1 MKTYI
6 GIDLGGTQVRCG
18 IVDEEGNVLN
28 EVRALTEANKGN
40 EHVVKTIVDLV
51 KSLDGYELVESI
63 GLGSPGLIDHKTG
76 VVISAAN
83 LDFNRFPLK
92 DEIQKYFTIP
102 VYVGNDANVAAL
114 AEAVIGAGKNYDI
127 VQYITI
133 STGIGGGLIING
145 NIIGGLH
152 GCAGEI
158 GNLIVNNEVFNH
170 GLFNDGAFELNAS
183 GTSITRRAQKLFPA
197 IDHAGDLFKL
207 AEENDAAAII
217 VDEFIDHV
225 AKAMS
230 YIAHVID
237 PDCYVIGGGVSK
249 SFDYFSKKLLK
260 KYNSYV
266 FEFMQDGIIIEKALL
281 DDPGIVGAAMLGL
294 KG

>member
-1 MKTYI
+1 MRTFI

-18 IVDEEGNVLN
+18 LVDEKGNILK

-40 EHVVKTIVDLV
+40 EHVIETIVGLV
-51 KSLDGYELVESI
+51 KSIDGFENAVSI
-63 GLGSPGLIDHKTG
+63 GLGSPGLIDHKNG

-145 NIIGGLH
+145 NIVGGLH

-158 GNLIVNNEVFNH
+158 GNLIVNDEVFNH
-170 GLFNDGAFELNAS
+170 RLFNDGAFELNAS
-183 GTSITRRAQKLFPA
+183 GTSLTRKAQVVFPA
-197 IDHAGDLFKL
+197 VEHAGDLFKL
-207 AEENDAAAII
+207 ALENEVAQEL
-217 VDEFIDHV
+217 VDGFIDHV
-225 AKAMS
+225 AKAMAN
-230 YIAHVID
+230 IAHVVD
-237 PDCYVIGGGVSK
+237 PDCFVIGGGVSK
-249 SFDYFSKKLLK
+249 SFHYFDEKLLK
-260 KYNSYV
+260 KYKSYV
-266 FEFMQDGIIIEKALL
+266 FEFMHDGIIIEKALL
-281 DDPGIVGAAMLGL
+281 DDPGIVGAAMLGF